1 MNLRELIKTGTKI
14 LSNVGIDNSKN
25 ESKMLL
31 CHVKGITNSELF
43 LTWDEEARE
52 DVEVEFLR
60 LIDERK
66 NRRPIQHILKT
77 QEFMGMEFY
86 VDENVLIPR
95 RETEEIV
102 EIAIGI
108 IKKKT
113 KDVQILDLCTGSGA
127 IGVSV
132 AKFTNANVTCADISE
147 DAIIIAKHNGKH
159 NCVNEKIT
167 YIKGDLFEK
176 INKSFDLIISNPPYI
191 ESLEIVNLQSEVKDY
206 EPIMALDGGEDG
218 LCFYRRIVKDSYE
231 HLNDGGFILLEIGY
245 NQGKK
250 LTEMMIS
257 DGRYANVKVIKDLSR
272 NDRIVIAEKGE
283 A

>member
-1 MNLRELIKTGTKI
+1 MNLRELIKVGTKI
-14 LSNVGIDNSKN
+14 LSNAGIDNSKN

-43 LTWDEEARE
+43 LKWDEEACE
-52 DVEVEFLR
+52 DVEGEFLK
-60 LIDERK
+60 LINERK

-102 EIAIGI
+102 EIAIDI
-108 IKKKT
+108 IKKKNE
-113 KDVQILDLCTGSGA
+113 DVHVLDLCTGSGA

-132 AKFTNANVTCADISE
+132 AKLTNAKVTCSDISK
-147 DAIIIAKHNGKH
+147 DAMMIAKQNGKR
-159 NCVNEKIT
+159 NFVSDKIA
-167 YIKGDLFEK
+167 YINSDLFEK
-176 INKSFDLIISNPPYI
+176 ISKSFDVIISNPPYI
-191 ESLEIVNLQSEVKDY
+191 ESIEIGKLQSEVKDF

-245 NQGKK
+245 DQGKE
-250 LTEMMIS
+250 LIEMMIS
-257 DGRYANVKVIKDLSR
+257 DGRYTNIKVVKDFSK
-272 NDRIVIAEKGE
+272 NDRIVVAEKGE